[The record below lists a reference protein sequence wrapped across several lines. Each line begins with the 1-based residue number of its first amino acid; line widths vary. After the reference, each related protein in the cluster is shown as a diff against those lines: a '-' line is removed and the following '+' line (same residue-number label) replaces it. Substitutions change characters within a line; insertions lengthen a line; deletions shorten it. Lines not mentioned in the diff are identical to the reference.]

1 MSAGT
6 SVKLPSPAGAG
17 APESRQ
23 STVTAIPRVT
33 AQSGL
38 KVVAL
43 VPLIRPAATASST
56 AWLYQLPA
64 GTSVKAA
71 WAAPAGTASARASV
85 SPHTARSAPAFDC
98 TAASHLLTV
107 SLAAFQ
113 RICL

>member
-1 MSAGT
+1 M
-6 SVKLPSPAGAG
+6 
-17 APESRQ
+17 
-23 STVTAIPRVT
+23 TAIPRVT

-85 SPHTARSAPAFDC
+85 SPHTARSALPLIVPLRLIFSPSPLLHFKGFAFDIFC
-98 TAASHLLTV
+98 ILTYFV
-107 SLAAFQ
+107 PLF
-113 RICL
+113 L